1 VTAELER
8 SPLAHRLEDLARIEA
23 ATGGNVVV
31 EYVPFLAQV
40 DLRSA
45 PELATRA
52 PYPLPMTPNTV
63 WEDEPRAALWLGP
76 DEWLILGP
84 PGSQGDIVEE
94 LDAALDGTHHSVVDV
109 SDNRVALELG
119 GPGVNALLAKG
130 CSLDLDPRA
139 WGVGSC
145 AQTMLG
151 RAQVILHERTATTG
165 LLVRPSFA
173 DYLVDWLLDA
183 AGARA

>member
-1 VTAELER
+1 VTAEPER
-8 SPLAHRLEDLARIEA
+8 SPVAHRLEDLAGIEG

-31 EYVPFLAQV
+31 EHVPFLAQV
-40 DLRSA
+40 DLRLA
-45 PELATRA
+45 PELAARA
-52 PYPLPMTPNTV
+52 PYPLPRTPNTV
-63 WEDEPRAALWLGP
+63 WEDGPRAALWLGP

-84 PGSQGDIVEE
+84 PGSQGDVLHE
-94 LDAALDGTHHSVVDV
+94 LEAALEGEHRSIVDV

-119 GPGVNALLAKG
+119 GPGVKELLAKG
-130 CSLDLDPRA
+130 CPLDLDPRA
-139 WGVGSC
+139 WGAGSC

-151 RAQVILHERTATTG
+151 RAQAILQERTATTG

-183 AGARA
+183 ADARG